1 MVIIYVNITT
11 EWGVRMKIGDI
22 KVIDNI
28 NYLILDILEKNNNIY
43 VMVTKL
49 DKNNEPTMDEYKVY
63 EVTNGDWKQEENP
76 KILNELL
83 PIFTENIRKLVA
95 NLTGE

>member
-1 MVIIYVNITT
+1 M
-11 EWGVRMKIGDI
+11 RIGDI

-49 DKNNEPTMDEYKVY
+49 NENNEPTMDEYKVY
-63 EVTNGDWKQEENP
+63 KIIENKWQLEEN
-76 KILNELL
+76 KQTLNELL
-83 PIFTENIRKLVA
+83 PIFTKNIDNMLNKLM
-95 NLTGE
+95 GE

>member
-1 MVIIYVNITT
+1 
-11 EWGVRMKIGDI
+11 MKIGNI

-49 DKNNEPTMDEYKVY
+49 DKNNDPTMDEYKVY
-63 EVTNGDWKQEENP
+63 KIEKNSWQQETNEG
-76 KILNELL
+76 ILNELM
-83 PIFTENIRKLVA
+83 PIFTKNIR
-95 NLTGE
+95 NLLNELAGD

>member
-1 MVIIYVNITT
+1 M
-11 EWGVRMKIGDI
+11 RIGDI

-49 DKNNEPTMDEYKVY
+49 NENNVMVSTKTSCCPLNTPSKLIYALTKDKSLANTSIRISLSHL
-63 EVTNGDWKQEENP
+63 TT
-76 KILNELL
+76 LNEVNEFLV
-83 PIFTENIRKLVA
+83 IFDKCYKELV
-95 NLTGE
+95 